1 MCIIKKMILQL
12 CFFLKKPFLVII
24 SIYMVALLTQ
34 TFIKKYTLLGYVVNG
49 INNVNVSTLERRY
62 EMSGSQVSPKLV
74 VLGLQFNSLFITKST
89 ELLSMNRLKAK

>member
-1 MCIIKKMILQL
+1 
-12 CFFLKKPFLVII
+12 
-24 SIYMVALLTQ
+24 MVALLTQ

-74 VLGLQFNSLFITKST
+74 F
-89 ELLSMNRLKAK
+89 